1 MKKLFAFLSIQL
13 MVMTVCLAQFTTIN
27 VGTTANDGTGDTL
40 RTAFGKVN
48 TNFTTVGVI
57 STVQSNSLQ
66 TQIYATN
73 TALLSAIYYTNYD
86 NLVTTTN
93 LISAATNGTYKN
105 VFMTNNWIG
114 LVGDTNGLAGN
125 RLLFKNT
132 TAPYTNAL
140 DSLSIQLAS
149 PSGYRTT
156 ISAIGTSLLPSIPQN
171 AAFYTSYPGSR
182 SIFTSG
188 GMCANGQID
197 VGTILNLNNTGTPT
211 TVLQYNSYAFTLGND
226 DTGFNYAGDYNPTIN
241 VSSSTDQQLNI
252 KANLLQVSGSIA
264 ASGVSS
270 TSTGNSLIGG
280 TFTGTHTGNGS
291 SLTNLV
297 FPAVSFA
304 SIVGNVTGNGGMLWN
319 SNKVLYW
326 VTTTKT
332 NLVSDGR

>member
-13 MVMTVCLAQFTTIN
+13 MVLSVCVAQFTTIN

-48 TNFTTVGVI
+48 TNFTTAGMI
-57 STVQSNSLQ
+57 STVQSNALQ
-66 TQIYATN
+66 AQIYATN
-73 TALLSAIYYTNYD
+73 AALLLAVNYTNYD

-105 VFMTNNWIG
+105 AFTTNNWIG
-114 LVGDTNGLAGN
+114 LIGDTNGLAGN
-125 RLLFKNT
+125 RLSFKNM
-132 TAPYTNAL
+132 TAPYTNAI
-140 DSLSIQLAS
+140 DTLSIQLSS
-149 PSGYRTT
+149 PSGYRTA
-156 ISAIGTSLLPSIPQN
+156 ISAIGTGLQPSIPQQS
-171 AAFYTSYPGSR
+171 AFYTTYTGAR
-182 SIFTSG
+182 SIYTEG
-188 GMCANGQID
+188 GIAVLKQIN
-197 VGTILNLNNTGTPT
+197 VGTTLYLDSSTTPY
-211 TVLQYNSYAFTLGND
+211 TVLHYNGDTFTLGND

-241 VSSSTDQQLNI
+241 VSASTDNQLNI
-252 KANLLQVSGSIA
+252 KANVLQVSGSITA
-264 ASGVSS
+264 VGVSS

-297 FPAVSFA
+297 FPAVTFA